1 MISQGKYSQIKVAD
15 YSSKEV
21 FVVTPNDTMNYARK
35 IMLKN
40 GISRVVVINEE
51 NKIVGIITLRDIASV
66 LTKLASSGELDTNLI
81 LVKNIMTKNVI
92 KVNPNTSVKEAA
104 LLMIKNKIGSVV
116 VEEDGEIA
124 GIFTKTDVC
133 RVFNDYPIEEIKVKN
148 VMQKKFITVN
158 ILTSLWKV
166 IEKVKEGEDLIIVED
181 NKKPVGIITL
191 SMLASLDE
199 RDFIKGKVDYLR
211 GDVNQEKIKIGNLA
225 RDFMFKID
233 TVIYEEEKLQKAVN
247 YILKFNIPALPVV
260 NATGSIIGLISKTD
274 VTKVVA
280 LL

>member
-1 MISQGKYSQIKVAD
+1 
-15 YSSKEV
+15 
-21 FVVTPNDTMNYARK
+21 
-35 IMLKN
+35 
-40 GISRVVVINEE
+40 
-51 NKIVGIITLRDIASV
+51 
-66 LTKLASSGELDTNLI
+66 
-81 LVKNIMTKNVI
+81 
-92 KVNPNTSVKEAA
+92 
-104 LLMIKNKIGSVV
+104 
-116 VEEDGEIA
+116 
-124 GIFTKTDVC
+124 
-133 RVFNDYPIEEIKVKN
+133 
-148 VMQKKFITVN
+148 MQKKFITVN